1 MLACLYM
8 RQKKW
13 TDSLENLGTYLEDH
27 PFAEDRVLVK
37 SLISEITDKL
47 LSSDPI

>member
-13 TDSLENLGTYLEDH
+13 SASLENLGTYLEDH
-27 PFAEDRVLVK
+27 PYAQDRVLVK
-37 SLISEITDKL
+37 SLISEVADKM
-47 LSSDPI
+47 LSSDPL